1 MSHYRRIA
9 IETFSNPGEPSAQS
23 LRARPLPGQGFDSSI
38 RIECS
43 SKMRNSHPVGTVF
56 IVRAKIVD
64 REGGSQFL
72 YTHFN
77 WPYEVVDR
85 EAVVRLIASG
95 KPL

>member
-9 IETFSNPGEPSAQS
+9 VETFLNPGEPSSQS
-23 LRARPLPGQGFDSSI
+23 LRARPLPGQGFDAGI
-38 RIECS
+38 RVECS
-43 SKMRNSHPVGTVF
+43 SKMRDSQPPGTVF
-56 IVRAKIVD
+56 IIQAKVVE
-64 REGGSQFL
+64 REAGSQFL

-85 EAVVRLIASG
+85 KLAESTIAGG